1 MIDPVVREFTAAD
14 EPAVCELAEIARESI
29 REARGGARWTE
40 THPLPDWTNPDLS
53 VLVAD
58 LDGVVVGYL
67 VGRLRSG
74 DVLMVDEVFVLEEA
88 RELGFGDALVEEIQQ
103 IGRRKGARRME
114 AEALPGD
121 RDTKNLWERA
131 GITARLITVSVEL

>member
-14 EPAVCELAEIARESI
+14 VVALDELAALARESI
-29 REARGGARWTE
+29 REARGGARWIE
-40 THPLPDWTNPDLS
+40 THPLPNWNDPDVV

-58 LDGVVVGYL
+58 LDGVVIGYL
-67 VGRLRSG
+67 VARIGS
-74 DVLMVDEVFVLEEA
+74 DQVMEVDEVFVLEQA
-88 RELGFGDALVEEIQQ
+88 REVGFGDALVAEILRLARQ
-103 IGRRKGARRME
+103 RGAKRLE

-131 GITARLITVSVEL
+131 GITARLITVSVDL

>member
-14 EPAVCELAEIARESI
+14 EPAVYELADIARESI
-29 REARGGARWTE
+29 REARGGARWIE
-40 THPLPDWTNPDLS
+40 THPLPEWTNPEVS

-58 LDGVVVGYL
+58 LDGLVVGYL
-67 VGRLRSG
+67 VGRLSSG

-88 RELGFGDALVEEIQQ
+88 RELGFGDALVEEIQR
-103 IGRRKGARRME
+103 IGRQRGAQRME

>member
-14 EPAVCELAEIARESI
+14 VVALDELAALARESI
-29 REARGGARWTE
+29 RETRGGARWIE
-40 THPLPDWTNPDLS
+40 THPLPNWNDPDVV

-58 LDGVVVGYL
+58 LDGVVIGYL
-67 VGRLRSG
+67 VARMGS
-74 DVLMVDEVFVLEEA
+74 DQVMEVDEVFVLEQA
-88 RELGFGDALVEEIQQ
+88 REVGFGDALVAEILRLARQ
-103 IGRRKGARRME
+103 RGAKRLE

-131 GITARLITVSVEL
+131 GITARLITVSVDL

>member
-14 EPAVCELAEIARESI
+14 EPAVRELAEIARESI
-29 REARGGARWTE
+29 REARGGARWIE

-67 VGRLRSG
+67 VGRLSSG
-74 DVLMVDEVFVLEEA
+74 DVLTVDEVFVLEEA

-103 IGRRKGARRME
+103 IGRRRGARRME

>member
-14 EPAVCELAEIARESI
+14 EVALDELAALARESI
-29 REARGGARWTE
+29 REARGGARWIE
-40 THPLPDWTNPDLS
+40 THPIPNWNDPDVV

-58 LDGVVVGYL
+58 LDGVVIGYL
-67 VGRLRSG
+67 AARMGSDQV
-74 DVLMVDEVFVLEEA
+74 MEVDEVFVLEQA
-88 RELGFGDALVEEIQQ
+88 REVGFGDALVEEIQCLARQ
-103 IGRRKGARRME
+103 RGAKRLE

-131 GITARLITVSVEL
+131 GITARLITVSVDL

>member
-1 MIDPVVREFTAAD
+1 MIDPVVREFAAAD
-14 EPAVCELAEIARESI
+14 EAAVRELAEIARESI
-29 REARGGARWTE
+29 REARGGARWIE

-67 VGRLRSG
+67 VGRLSSG

-103 IGRRKGARRME
+103 IGRRRGARRME